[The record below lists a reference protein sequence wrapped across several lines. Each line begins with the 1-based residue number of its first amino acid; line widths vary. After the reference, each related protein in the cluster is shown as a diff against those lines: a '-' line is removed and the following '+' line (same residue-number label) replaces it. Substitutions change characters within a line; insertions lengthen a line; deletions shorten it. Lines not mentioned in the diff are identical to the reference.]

1 MARNEEFDP
10 KSVIEDIVYP
20 YEGHLNT
27 HEAYIM
33 LQDMIEA
40 EKEALRN
47 ISKLEDDII
56 KIIEI
61 RSRERT
67 MFKLKFD
74 SLDWDRNHVIRKL
87 LQNEVILYCYVY
99 KLKLYT

>member
-1 MARNEEFDP
+1 MTRNEEFDP

-27 HEAYIM
+27 HKAYIM

-56 KIIEI
+56 KMIEI

-67 MFKLKFD
+67 MFKLKVD
-74 SLDWDRNHVIRKL
+74 SLDWDRNYGIRKL
-87 LQNEVILYCYVY
+87 LQNEVILYCYIFIII
-99 KLKLYT
+99 